1 MNLNKLPSLSFIHI
15 SQWFTIT
22 ILICLISFTP
32 SLSQA
37 TTVAQCEIKL
47 AQLSDQTKQAD
58 YSGKHASNKRYGL
71 LPKLDNA
78 KRKLQKTKF
87 IDAIKQIYDYKRKV
101 NSLLAE
107 GKLDLSNLPEPDLL
121 GKADNLIAC
130 IEDINNI
137 NHAPIADAGPDQT
150 VAPDATVILDG
161 SNSYDQDG
169 ELLYFLW
176 SLVTTPTDSTAELD
190 DTSAMMPSF
199 QADKSGE
206 YVAELIVNDGE
217 VDSLANSVKITTENT
232 RPVAHAGADQSKFIA
247 DTVILDGSASI
258 LM

>member
-1 MNLNKLPSLSFIHI
+1 M
-15 SQWFTIT
+15 
-22 ILICLISFTP
+22 
-32 SLSQA
+32 
-37 TTVAQCEIKL
+37 
-47 AQLSDQTKQAD
+47 
-58 YSGKHASNKRYGL
+58 
-71 LPKLDNA
+71 
-78 KRKLQKTKF
+78 
-87 IDAIKQIYDYKRKV
+87 
-101 NSLLAE
+101 
-107 GKLDLSNLPEPDLL
+107 
-121 GKADNLIAC
+121 IAC